1 MERLIFTI
9 KMKKFVTR
17 RLGRKKRRDTE
28 IVLPTK
34 DDDCREEHGSEVS
47 CMEDVEEMLQELSM
61 KGEFVFGSFWRQGD
75 SAANDFDFGNSQYE
89 IANYKD
95 HRSLSLLITQDVLL
109 ER

>member
-1 MERLIFTI
+1 
-9 KMKKFVTR
+9 
-17 RLGRKKRRDTE
+17 
-28 IVLPTK
+28 
-34 DDDCREEHGSEVS
+34 
-47 CMEDVEEMLQELSM
+47 M

>member
-1 MERLIFTI
+1 
-9 KMKKFVTR
+9 
-17 RLGRKKRRDTE
+17 
-28 IVLPTK
+28 
-34 DDDCREEHGSEVS
+34 
-47 CMEDVEEMLQELSM
+47 MLQELSM